1 MCVIKYLNQFG
12 ECKKTFE
19 RSFLDPHSLWHLNFP
34 LFEHSFILTF
44 LYLNIPPVAM
54 FSLGEFM
61 ALVIVTSLLF
71 SSFIYP
77 SLLATFGDLAWEYRY
92 VTSYMLVVAM
102 LWHDSVP
109 INITYAWITLG
120 TRSDDGFFLMLVVS
134 FLHMANTIRTI

>member
-1 MCVIKYLNQFG
+1 
-12 ECKKTFE
+12 
-19 RSFLDPHSLWHLNFP
+19 
-34 LFEHSFILTF
+34 
-44 LYLNIPPVAM
+44 M

-92 VTSYMLVVAM
+92 VPSYMLVVAM

-120 TRSDDGFFLMLVVS
+120 TRSDDVFFFDVDGFFFTHGQYDPNDLNDPMCVHVS
-134 FLHMANTIRTI
+134 RF